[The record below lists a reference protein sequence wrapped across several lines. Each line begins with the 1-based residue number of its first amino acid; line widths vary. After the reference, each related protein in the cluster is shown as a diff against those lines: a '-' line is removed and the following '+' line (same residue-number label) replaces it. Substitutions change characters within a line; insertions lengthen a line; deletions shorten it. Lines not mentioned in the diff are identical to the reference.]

1 MFRSLLVSAGVVV
14 LALAIGAI
22 DNSASG
28 ATGTQLRV
36 KELPLGVKVQVS
48 EKDGQEVVVL
58 PFGSVLTAS
67 IWQVSQGQSIAVCW
81 ENPSAATTAQRDHVR
96 QSVEATWQ
104 KESRLRFSGWGPC
117 ERASGGIRIRIADE
131 GPHVKALGRY
141 LDARPDGMV
150 LNFTFNRWSPSCQ
163 SRPDF
168 CSWAIAV
175 HEFGHAIGFAHEQNR
190 ADAPFECQAE
200 RQGTTGDWNVTT
212 YDPQSIMN
220 YCNQA
225 WNNDGKLSAR
235 DVEAVRTIYGA
246 PQQ

>member
-1 MFRSLLVSAGVVV
+1 MLRSVMVFACALVLSLTLGFRDDPAR
-14 LALAIGAI
+14 GA
-22 DNSASG
+22 SEP
-28 ATGTQLRV
+28 QLRV
-36 KELPLGVKVQVS
+36 KELPLGAKVQVAD
-48 EKDGQEVVVL
+48 KDGQEVVVL

-67 IWQVSQGQSIAVCW
+67 IWQAAQGQSIGVCW
-81 ENPSAATTAQRDHVR
+81 ENPSAATDAQRNHVR

-163 SRPDF
+163 ARAEF

-200 RQGTTGDWNVTT
+200 RQGTNGDWNVTT
-212 YDPQSIMN
+212 YDPQSVMN

-225 WNNDGKLSAR
+225 WNNDGKLSPR
-235 DVEAVRTIYGA
+235 DIEGVRTIYGA